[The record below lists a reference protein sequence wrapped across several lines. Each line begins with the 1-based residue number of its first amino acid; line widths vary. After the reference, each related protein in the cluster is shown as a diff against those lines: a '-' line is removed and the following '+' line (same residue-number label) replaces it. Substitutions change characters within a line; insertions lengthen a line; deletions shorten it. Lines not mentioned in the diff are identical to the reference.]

1 MGLVFT
7 VLQKEFLVSNT
18 NTIDFTSIK
27 SYIRYNVI
35 DSMVVTYCCPIRLRE
50 YPQLLMM
57 ARKLGVVVTSHRP
70 EGKMFTAL
78 CKLKLSGEVLVCYP
92 RKPLNLYQFKQNVRM
107 LFNLMQSLRP
117 DIGALSDMEL

>member
-1 MGLVFT
+1 M
-7 VLQKEFLVSNT
+7 SNT

-27 SYIRYNVI
+27 SYIRYNVM
-35 DSMVVTYCCPIRLRE
+35 DSMATTYCCPIRLRE
-50 YPQLLMM
+50 YPQLLPM

-92 RKPLNLYQFKQNVRM
+92 RKPLKLHQFKQNVQK
-107 LFNLMQSLRP
+107 LFDLLGTLRP